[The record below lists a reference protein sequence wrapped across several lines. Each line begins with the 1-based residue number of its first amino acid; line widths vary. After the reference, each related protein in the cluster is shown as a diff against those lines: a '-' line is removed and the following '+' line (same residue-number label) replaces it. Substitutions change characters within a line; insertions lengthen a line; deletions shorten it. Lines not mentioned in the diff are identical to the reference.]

1 MEENFMAKDFE
12 ERTNMLSEVS
22 ANLLE
27 LSISNQLKF
36 VQEFIDFT
44 DKIKPL
50 YAELKL
56 NKGETFFMKL

>member
-1 MEENFMAKDFE
+1 MEENYMVKDFE
-12 ERTNMLSEVS
+12 ERGNMLAEVS
-22 ANLLE
+22 ANLHE
-27 LSISNQLKF
+27 LSISNQLRF

-50 YAELKL
+50 YAELKM